1 MKKVILAVTALIFSA
16 GAFAQ
21 SQDLGFGV
29 KAGLN
34 FPKYSFG
41 SGADQDETKATTN
54 FYVTAYLD
62 APIFTDYLYIQ
73 PGVSYQGK
81 GAKYIE
87 TDEGDFKQ
95 NTSWIEVPVN
105 IVFKVPTGVAGHFF
119 VGAGPYVAFGIS
131 GKNKLSDNNGNS
143 TELGDFKFGSDK
155 SLKSTDFGIN
165 FLAGYQLTSGLII
178 NGGYGLGITNIAP
191 DSRSVKQTN
200 RVWSVGLGFGI

>member
-1 MKKVILAVTALIFSA
+1 MKKVILAVTALIFSV

-21 SQDLGFGV
+21 SQDLGYGI
-29 KAGLN
+29 KAGVN

-41 SGADQDETKATTN
+41 SGDNKVESKAATN

-81 GAKYIE
+81 GAKLIE
-87 TDEGDFKQ
+87 TDQADYKQ

-105 IVFKVPTGVAGHFF
+105 VVIKFPTGTAGHFF

-131 GKNKLSDNNGNS
+131 GKNKISDDHGNS
-143 TELGDFKFGSDK
+143 TEVDDFKFGSDK
-155 SLKSTDFGIN
+155 SQKGTDFGFN

-178 NGGYGLGITNIAP
+178 NGGYGLGVTNIAP
-191 DSRSVKQTN
+191 ESSSVKQTN